1 MSELPE
7 VIILLQAKLRFD
19 EKILLY
25 WSKDVFLPVV
35 YVFLPVVVLISHFL
49 MQMLSEMQI
58 LKKHVRTF
66 LGSFQAT
73 QTAATGTQECRNSLL
88 FQYTYYHLCNSPT
101 L

>member
-7 VIILLQAKLRFD
+7 VVILLKLSCD
-19 EKILLY
+19 EKFCIIEVKMCFSVWY
-25 WSKDVFLPVV
+25 MFLSA
-35 YVFLPVVVLISHFL
+35 VVLKSHFW

-58 LKKHVRTF
+58 LKKHVMTF
-66 LGSFQAT
+66 LGIFQAT
-73 QTAATGTQECRNSLL
+73 QTAATGTQACRNSLL